1 MTGDDTTA
9 KAVGVVS
16 VPTYGSA
23 AGQRVVTPQ
32 AALAAEI
39 ARTNAAVEW
48 LAVQVGE
55 LKPDALIRGT
65 KSIRRT
71 EMSDGSVKTVT
82 EAGSVRN
89 ELLALF
95 IEERR
100 HLHALCR
107 DALSV
112 KTVEPPSG
120 GWPRAV

>member
-1 MTGDDTTA
+1 MSD
-9 KAVGVVS
+9 
-16 VPTYGSA
+16 PTYGTA
-23 AGQRVVTPQ
+23 AVNPLAPQ
-32 AALAAEI
+32 EALLAEI

-48 LAVQVGE
+48 LAGQVGE
-55 LKPDALIRGT
+55 LKPEQLVRGT

-71 EMSDGSVKTVT
+71 EESDGSVKTVT
-82 EAGSVRN
+82 EAGSARH

-112 KTVEPPSG
+112 RTAEPPTG